1 MSGFKP
7 KVTNAGGGGPNN
19 QSAEDAEQEAAE
31 RNLIRRC
38 VDYHGP
44 AVLDCQD
51 RLFRKACRSHHVRNH
66 RNYHLQPHSSH
77 LRAMG
82 MPLSTV
88 ALAPIAS
95 EFYMTWMAHVTR
107 AKNSSAIICLSWTP
121 GGRRL
126 LTGNHEGEFGLWDGS
141 EFFFAVFLERPCCA
155 HHLCL
160 KFAHNFIVLFI
171 WFPPTCTSQL

>member
-7 KVTNAGGGGPNN
+7 KVSNAGGGGGN

-44 AVLDCQD
+44 AVIDCQD

-66 RNYHLQPHSSH
+66 RYLQPHSSH
-77 LRAMG
+77 LRLMG
-82 MPLSTV
+82 MPISSSAVCVPST
-88 ALAPIAS
+88 AS
-95 EFYMTWMAHVTR
+95 EFYQTWTAHVTR
-107 AKNSSAIICLSWTP
+107 AKNSTPIICLSWTP

-126 LTGNHEGEFGLWDGS
+126 LTGNSEGEFTLWDGS
-141 EFFFAVFLERPCCA
+141 
-155 HHLCL
+155 
-160 KFAHNFIVLFI
+160 K
-171 WFPPTCTSQL
+171 